1 MTLLSNKVIKSVT
14 DKILSGSGYLHL
26 SQPMFVSCNQ
36 IHSVHQSSK
45 YWYVYAQ
52 QLSRRLSFDH
62 VPLVPSWSH
71 SYIYSWPVFE
81 MSYRIS
87 KCLNILL
94 LMTELC
100 LQWSLKPSRHCYSL
114 YLSVCV
120 CVKLLV
126 MQCCSCLFSQRHCG
140 LHRVI
145 TSHLTRKLWRNSWWI
160 MKTLNTFCCRFDSV
174 SSVSWL
180 KVKWMSNLTYR
191 CVRGM

>member
-14 DKILSGSGYLHL
+14 DKILSGSGLLHL
-26 SQPMFVSCNQ
+26 SQLMFVSCNQ

-120 CVKLLV
+120 CVCEAISDAVLLLFVLSEALWTPQGYYFSFNEKTLKKLL
-126 MQCCSCLFSQRHCG
+126 MNNENIEYIL
-140 LHRVI
+140 L
-145 TSHLTRKLWRNSWWI
+145 
-160 MKTLNTFCCRFDSV
+160 
-174 SSVSWL
+174 
-180 KVKWMSNLTYR
+180 
-191 CVRGM
+191 